1 MMGRHPSWRATCSLL
16 SHHDILSCLKS
27 GASGQPDHSHLYS
40 PTADVGDRQRQLQ
53 AGLGVGSSACG
64 GPAGHG
70 HAHTPAASQLLGN
83 ETHPGVRGH
92 PAWNTSSSF
101 SKHLHWWSR
110 WELPSSSFELTVV
123 HLSSAFRQGSGSG
136 VQHIVH
142 CLGPWFLLV
151 LDPPACL
158 CSIQ

>member
-1 MMGRHPSWRATCSLL
+1 MGRYPSWRATYPLL
-16 SHHDILSCLKS
+16 SHHVILSCLKS
-27 GASGQPDHSHLYS
+27 GTSGQPDHSRLYF
-40 PTADVGDRQRQLQ
+40 PTANVGDRQRQLQ

-83 ETHPGVRGH
+83 ETHLGVRGH

-110 WELPSSSFELTVV
+110 WERPSC
-123 HLSSAFRQGSGSG
+123 SAFRQGSGSR
-136 VQHIVH
+136 VQHFVH

-158 CSIQ
+158 CSIQQGELGCIQHP